1 MLGLSDIFLVACTV
15 AATTFAALF
24 LPLRRSLPAPQVD
37 TLDPEPLSLLFD
49 DGFLHHA
56 THRALTQ
63 LAISPSFNVWA
74 DLRDGLLARFPDLP
88 ADPGFGDMGS
98 MTLTATDR
106 KSPHRVDMNW
116 RGSLC
121 WVTLVEHDIN
131 RPQHHGVPDTAEVAA
146 LRLTA
151 QANPHPMWHLDSDGQ
166 VISQNAAYDI
176 LRNATPADI
185 DPLFETPD
193 IDQSLRSS
201 LPLGPVGALTHY
213 EVTAKACDGITVC
226 HATCIDGLVAAEKA
240 KRHFVQT
247 LSKTF
252 AHLPIGL
259 AIFDRNGQLALF
271 NPALVDLSGL
281 SAPFLSRR
289 PTIMSFFDEM
299 RENRQMP
306 EPKNYSSWRQAIAE
320 LITAATDGLYQETW
334 TLEDGRTYAVQ
345 GRPHPDGAT
354 AFLIEDIS
362 AEITLTRN
370 FRKEVELGQTL
381 LDQVEEGLVVFS
393 SSGVLTFCNANYRSL
408 WGQNPESAFADVT
421 IFDCIGVWRAGCDAL
436 PRRDEIER
444 FVMSYEDQ
452 ENWSLEITLNDGRP
466 YVCELRS
473 IGAGSKLIRFREAHP
488 LHQAPYMSVHQ
499 EAK

>member
-1 MLGLSDIFLVACTV
+1 VLGLSDIILVACAV
-15 AATTFAALF
+15 VVTTFAALF
-24 LPLRRSLPAPQVD
+24 MPLRRSPPTPQMG
-37 TLDPEPLSLLFD
+37 TGDPEPLSLLFD

-63 LAISPSFNVWA
+63 LAISPGFNVWD

-88 ADPGFGDMGS
+88 ASPGCGDIGS
-98 MTLTATDR
+98 MTLTATDH
-106 KSPHRVDMNW
+106 KSPHRVEMNW

-121 WVTLVEHDIN
+121 WVTLVENELTHPKSNKVNSTD
-131 RPQHHGVPDTAEVAA
+131 DLAA
-146 LRLTA
+146 LRLNA
-151 QANPHPMWHLDSDGQ
+151 QFNPHPMWHLDRDGQ
-166 VISQNAAYDI
+166 VIWQNAAYKA
-176 LRNATPADI
+176 LRAATPAKI
-185 DPLFETPD
+185 KPLFETPEF
-193 IDQSLRSS
+193 DQPHRTS
-201 LPLGPVGALTHY
+201 LPFGSTDDLTY
-213 EVTAKACDGITVC
+213 FEVTANECGDTVVC

-289 PTIMSFFDEM
+289 PTIMSFFDQM

-306 EPKNYSSWRQAIAE
+306 EPKNYISWRQAISE
-320 LITAATDGLYQETW
+320 LITAAADGLYQDTW

-393 SSGVLTFCNANYRSL
+393 SSGVLTFCNERYRSL
-408 WGQNPESAFADVT
+408 WGQIPESAFADVT

-436 PRRDEIER
+436 PHRDEIER

-452 ENWSLEITLNDGRP
+452 KDWSLALTLNNGRP

-473 IGAGSKLIRFREAHP
+473 IGAGSKLIRFREARP
-488 LHQAPYMSVHQ
+488 LYQIPYMSVHQ

>member
-1 MLGLSDIFLVACTV
+1 MLGLSDIILVACAV
-15 AATTFAALF
+15 AVTTYAALF
-24 LPLRRSLPAPQVD
+24 MPFRRADSKPPLVAD
-37 TLDPEPLSLLFD
+37 NPEPLSLLFD

-63 LAISPSFNVWA
+63 LAISPGFNVWA

-88 ADPGFGDMGS
+88 INPGSGDFGS

-106 KSPHRVDMNW
+106 KSPHQVEMNW

-121 WVTLVEHDIN
+121 WVTLIEHETLKPRRSGIDD
-131 RPQHHGVPDTAEVAA
+131 VADVAA
-146 LRLTA
+146 LRLNA
-151 QANPHPMWHLDSDGQ
+151 QSNPHPMWHLDCDGQ
-166 VISQNAAYDI
+166 IIWKNAAYDA
-176 LRNATPADI
+176 LRNATPVEI
-185 DPLFETPD
+185 EPLFSTPRD
-193 IDQSLRSS
+193 EDPHRTE
-201 LPLGPVGALTHY
+201 LPFGRTSDRTY
-213 EVTAKACDGITVC
+213 FEVTATECNGTTVC
-226 HATCIDGLVAAEKA
+226 HASCIDGLVAAEKA

-259 AIFDRNGQLALF
+259 AIFDRKGQLALF

-289 PTIMSFFDEM
+289 PTLMSFFDQM

-306 EPKNYSSWRQAIAE
+306 EPKNYNTWRQAISE
-320 LITAATDGLYQETW
+320 LISAAADGLYQETW

-393 SSGVLTFCNANYRSL
+393 SSGVLTFCNANYCAL

-421 IFDCIGVWRAGCDAL
+421 IFDCIGIWRAGCDTL
-436 PRRDEIER
+436 TRRDEIER

-452 ENWSLEITLNDGRP
+452 QDWSFDLTLADGRP
-466 YVCELRS
+466 FVCEMRS
-473 IGAGSKLIRFREAHP
+473 IGAGSKLIRFRKA
-488 LHQAPYMSVHQ
+488 QVQQQVPYMSVHQ